1 MRTSSKSR
9 EKIVEKN
16 ARATLQ
22 DLPVPDSVLSQG
34 GIFLQDAN
42 IAPHLAM
49 REPTGNLRVL
59 FLTLEFRHG
68 TFSGNGVLAQSQ
80 AHGLAKAGHAV
91 LVVSG
96 CPDDLVVTNDA
107 TAKMQREI
115 SQPGGPDAGEVE
127 VRTLRVPASK
137 WGKLTAQCPWREL
150 ADAAH
155 ADEPLHERIR
165 SFAPD
170 VVLGIDWHVTPTWR
184 ALRRR
189 VWRDSDARETDGSNR
204 NPGAASSSSSS
215 SSYPPFVYSNYRVF
229 ARDGDP
235 THASME
241 RDAVEEAAA
250 VVALCQVDADYL
262 CEELSPAGAAV
273 APGVVIAPLREDVH
287 ALATTHARTPMTTA
301 TAKLDD
307 DGAHLERVAPWRL
320 DAVPGQDA
328 RFLLT
333 CCVRLSPE
341 KEPER
346 FVSLCAELVRRGVV
360 LGGDDPAR
368 SDGGGTSERLEI
380 VPVLCAST
388 AGAYAESVR
397 SRFLDVT
404 NGRGLVCRDFLDA
417 RGMERLYRRT
427 VLNVHPCAYDA
438 YGKSV
443 LFLIFV
449 VGRLV

>member
-1 MRTSSKSR
+1 M
-9 EKIVEKN
+9 
-16 ARATLQ
+16 
-22 DLPVPDSVLSQG
+22 
-34 GIFLQDAN
+34 
-42 IAPHLAM
+42 
-49 REPTGNLRVL
+49 L

-96 CPDDLVVTNDA
+96 CPDNLEVTDDS
-107 TAKMQREI
+107 QREI
-115 SQPGGPDAGEVE
+115 SQTAGAVE

-137 WGKLTAQCPWREL
+137 WGKLTARCPWREL

-189 VWRDSDARETDGSNR
+189 VWRDSDAARETDPNGM
-204 NPGAASSSSSS
+204 NPDIASSSP
-215 SSYPPFVYSNYRVF
+215 YPPFVYSNYRVF

-235 THASME
+235 THAAKE

-287 ALATTHARTPMTTA
+287 ALATTHARTPMTT
-301 TAKLDD
+301 TTKLDD
-307 DGAHLERVAPWRL
+307 DGAHLERVAPWRI

-346 FVSLCAELVRRGVV
+346 FVSLCAELVRRGIV
-360 LGGDDPAR
+360 LRGDDPAR

-438 YGKSV
+438 YGESV
-443 LFLIFV
+443 LFF
-449 VGRLV
+449 

>member
-1 MRTSSKSR
+1 M
-9 EKIVEKN
+9 
-16 ARATLQ
+16 
-22 DLPVPDSVLSQG
+22 
-34 GIFLQDAN
+34 QDAN

-107 TAKMQREI
+107 AAKMQREI
-115 SQPGGPDAGEVE
+115 SKPGGPDAGEVE

-189 VWRDSDARETDGSNR
+189 VLETDPNR
-204 NPGAASSSSSS
+204 NPGAAPPSSSH
-215 SSYPPFVYSNYRVF
+215 PPFVYGNYRVF
-229 ARDGDP
+229 SRDGDP

-241 RDAVEEAAA
+241 RAAVEEAAA

-262 CEELSPAGAAV
+262 CEELAPAGTAV

-287 ALATTHARTPMTTA
+287 ALATTRTSTTQLATTQLATTQLA

-307 DGAHLERVAPWRL
+307 DSRVDNSTSEAHLERVAPWRL
-320 DAVPGQDA
+320 DAVPGRA
-328 RFLLT
+328 TRFLLT

-360 LGGDDPAR
+360 LGGDDPAGGG
-368 SDGGGTSERLEI
+368 SDGGGTSERAEI

-397 SRFLDVT
+397 SRFLQIT

-427 VLNVHPCAYDA
+427 ILNVHPCAYDA
-438 YGKSV
+438 YGESV
-443 LFLIFV
+443 LFLIFAWAI
-449 VGRLV
+449 RFE

>member
-1 MRTSSKSR
+1 MLSH
-9 EKIVEKN
+9 
-16 ARATLQ
+16 RAGYYFRKMPTTR
-22 DLPVPDSVLSQG
+22 
-34 GIFLQDAN
+34 
-42 IAPHLAM
+42 HTWRAM

-96 CPDDLVVTNDA
+96 CPDDLDVTKNDA
-107 TAKMQREI
+107 TATMRREI
-115 SQPGGPDAGEVE
+115 SQHGSPGAGAVE

-189 VWRDSDARETDGSNR
+189 VWRDSDARETDPNGTGTNS
-204 NPGAASSSSSS
+204 GTASSPSPSH
-215 SSYPPFVYSNYRVF
+215 PPPYVYSNYRVF

-235 THASME
+235 THAAME
-241 RDAVEEAAA
+241 RDAMEESTS
-250 VVALCQVDADYL
+250 VVALCQADADYM
-262 CEELSPAGAAV
+262 CEELSPVGVAV

-287 ALATTHARTPMTTA
+287 ALATHAQTPTAMTPA
-301 TAKLDD
+301 ESDSRKNCAS
-307 DGAHLERVAPWRL
+307 LERVAPWRL
-320 DAVPGQDA
+320 DAVPGHDA

-360 LGGDDPAR
+360 LGGKSKPGSA
-368 SDGGGTSERLEI
+368 TTEI

-388 AGAYAESVR
+388 SGEYAETIR
-397 SRFLDVT
+397 AKFLDAT
-404 NGRGLVCRDFLDA
+404 RGEGLVCRDFLDA

-438 YGKSV
+438 YGA
-443 LFLIFV
+443 FILIFV
-449 VGRLV
+449 QVPSRTCGRSF

>member
-1 MRTSSKSR
+1 M
-9 EKIVEKN
+9 
-16 ARATLQ
+16 
-22 DLPVPDSVLSQG
+22 
-34 GIFLQDAN
+34 
-42 IAPHLAM
+42 
-49 REPTGNLRVL
+49 L

-96 CPDDLVVTNDA
+96 CPDNLDVTDDS
-107 TAKMQREI
+107 QREI
-115 SQPGGPDAGEVE
+115 SQTAGAVE

-137 WGKLTAQCPWREL
+137 WGKLTARCPWREL

-189 VWRDSDARETDGSNR
+189 VWRDSDAARETDPNGM
-204 NPGAASSSSSS
+204 NPDIASSSP
-215 SSYPPFVYSNYRVF
+215 YPPFVYSNYRVF

-235 THASME
+235 THAAKE

-287 ALATTHARTPMTTA
+287 ALATHAQTPMTPATTA
-301 TAKLDD
+301 ENGAELDET
-307 DGAHLERVAPWRL
+307 GAHRLERVAPWRL
-320 DAVPGQDA
+320 DAVPGQNTP

-360 LGGDDPAR
+360 LGGTNEPGA
-368 SDGGGTSERLEI
+368 TEI

-388 AGAYAESVR
+388 AGDYAETIR
-397 SRFLDVT
+397 AKFLDAT
-404 NGRGLVCRDFLDA
+404 RGKGLVCRDFLDA
-417 RGMERLYRRT
+417 RGMASVYRRT

-438 YGKSV
+438 YGE
-443 LFLIFV
+443 FILIFCLYV
-449 VGRLV
+449 WAISMTRGFFVHHRHDGGGGCRVRGAELRAEGGFGRVLRFTERDWERVRARRLDQR

>member
-1 MRTSSKSR
+1 MEEARRRRAVKSTPTTCARSCRPR
-9 EKIVEKN
+9 E
-16 ARATLQ
+16 RRWR
-22 DLPVPDSVLSQG
+22 QG
-34 GIFLQDAN
+34 G
-42 IAPHLAM
+42 H
-49 REPTGNLRVL
+49 
-59 FLTLEFRHG
+59 
-68 TFSGNGVLAQSQ
+68 
-80 AHGLAKAGHAV
+80 
-91 LVVSG
+91 
-96 CPDDLVVTNDA
+96 
-107 TAKMQREI
+107 
-115 SQPGGPDAGEVE
+115 
-127 VRTLRVPASK
+127 
-137 WGKLTAQCPWREL
+137 
-150 ADAAH
+150 
-155 ADEPLHERIR
+155 
-165 SFAPD
+165 
-170 VVLGIDWHVTPTWR
+170 R
-184 ALRRR
+184 A
-189 VWRDSDARETDGSNR
+189 
-204 NPGAASSSSSS
+204 
-215 SSYPPFVYSNYRVF
+215 
-229 ARDGDP
+229 
-235 THASME
+235 
-241 RDAVEEAAA
+241 
-250 VVALCQVDADYL
+250 
-262 CEELSPAGAAV
+262 
-273 APGVVIAPLREDVH
+273 LREDVH
-287 ALATTHARTPMTTA
+287 ALATHARTPMTTA

-449 VGRLV
+449 VGRFV

>member
-1 MRTSSKSR
+1 M
-9 EKIVEKN
+9 
-16 ARATLQ
+16 
-22 DLPVPDSVLSQG
+22 
-34 GIFLQDAN
+34 
-42 IAPHLAM
+42 
-49 REPTGNLRVL
+49 L

-204 NPGAASSSSSS
+204 NPRAASSSSSS

-287 ALATTHARTPMTTA
+287 ALATHAQTPMTPATTA
-301 TAKLDD
+301 ENGAELDET
-307 DGAHLERVAPWRL
+307 GAQHLERVAPWRL
-320 DAVPGQDA
+320 DAVPGQNTP

-333 CCVRLSPE
+333 CCVRLSRE

-360 LGGDDPAR
+360 LGGTNEP
-368 SDGGGTSERLEI
+368 GTTEI

-388 AGAYAESVR
+388 AGDYAETIR
-397 SRFLDVT
+397 AKFLDAT
-404 NGRGLVCRDFLDA
+404 RGKGLVCRDFLDA
-417 RGMERLYRRT
+417 RGMASVYRRT

-438 YGKSV
+438 YGE
-443 LFLIFV
+443 FILIFCLYV
-449 VGRLV
+449 WAISMTRGFFVHHRHDGGGGCRVRGAELRAEGRFGRVLRFTERDWERVRARRLDQR